1 MTQDVYADLRNLLDE
16 NLNIKS
22 TCELSYHAI
31 SNHPNYRLADP
42 NQLALFAMRWETA
55 RNMYDPWLVQL
66 SQMIQ
71 QIQTYIWDENVNM
84 SCFAVY
90 EDLNAWKIQY
100 CLSCSGIATE
110 LTLYVNS
117 LSS

>member
-16 NLNIKS
+16 NFNIKS
-22 TCELSYHAI
+22 TCELSYHAN
-31 SNHPNYRLADP
+31 SNHPNYRFSDP
-42 NQLALFAMRWETA
+42 NQIALFAMRWDTA
-55 RNMYDPWLVQL
+55 RKMYDPWLVQL

-84 SCFAVY
+84 ACFALY
-90 EDLNAWKIQY
+90 EDLNAWKVQY
-100 CLSCSGIATE
+100 ALACGAIATE

>member
-22 TCELSYHAI
+22 TCELNYHAI
-31 SNHPNYRLADP
+31 TNHPNYCLANPD
-42 NQLALFAMRWETA
+42 QLAIFETRFKAMQCIYVPLL
-55 RNMYDPWLVQL
+55 NQL

-84 SCFAVY
+84 SCFALY
-90 EDLNAWKIQY
+90 QDLKAWQEHY
-100 CLSCSGIATE
+100 CLNGNNVVTE

-117 LSS
+117 LNN